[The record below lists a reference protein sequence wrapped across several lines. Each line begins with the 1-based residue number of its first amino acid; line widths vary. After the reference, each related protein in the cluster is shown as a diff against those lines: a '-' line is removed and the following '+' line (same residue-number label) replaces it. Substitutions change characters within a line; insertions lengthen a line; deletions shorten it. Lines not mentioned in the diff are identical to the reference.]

1 MIKKVTGTCSYIW
14 IEFDDKTIG
23 IEGELTLTPAFYAD
37 RKSMKNLTKPEFELS
52 SNEKEQII
60 EEISQHGEYK
70 VKIIFDD

>member
-1 MIKKVTGTCSYIW
+1 MINKISGTRSYIW

-23 IEGELTLTPAFYAD
+23 IEGELTLTPTFYAD
-37 RKSMKNLTKPEFELS
+37 RKSMKNLTKPELELS

-60 EEISQHGEYK
+60 EEILQHGEYE